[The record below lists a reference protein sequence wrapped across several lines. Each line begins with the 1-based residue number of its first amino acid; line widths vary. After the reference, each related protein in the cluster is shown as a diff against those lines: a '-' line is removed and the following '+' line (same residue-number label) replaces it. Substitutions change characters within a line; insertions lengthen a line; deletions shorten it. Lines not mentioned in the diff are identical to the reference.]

1 MCSIF
6 GHNRDLIVMNLHHR
20 VHSFI
25 IRIWKQ
31 NDFLFNEI
39 AISIH
44 RTGHRFHAGLFRR
57 KISIKRDIS
66 LI

>member
-1 MCSIF
+1 
-6 GHNRDLIVMNLHHR
+6 MNLHHR

-31 NDFLFNEI
+31 NDFIFNEI